1 MTEAPRAV
9 IFGCAGHRL
18 SAPERALLRAADPF
32 GAILFARNLD
42 QPDQIRALTDEWRQ
56 TLGRDI
62 PILIDQEGGR
72 VQRLTPPVWRS
83 FLPPLDVA
91 LGSPDPARAF
101 WLRGRLIADELRA
114 LGIDVNCAPV
124 ADLARPET
132 HPVLRNR
139 CMGVDPVQVATNAR
153 AYADGLL
160 AGGVVPVLKHIPGHG
175 RATLDSHH
183 ALPRVQTPR
192 AELEATDFAA
202 FRALADLPMGMTAHL
217 LFEGIDP
224 DRPATQSPVMLDL
237 IRQGIGFDGLLMTDD
252 ISMQALAGS
261 VAGRAQAALAAGCDL
276 VLHCNGDLAEM
287 QVLADTCPPMT
298 DTACLRAA
306 RAVALRQTPPPI
318 DAGALDAEH
327 AGLMPKL

>member
-1 MTEAPRAV
+1 
-9 IFGCAGHRL
+9 
-18 SAPERALLRAADPF
+18 
-32 GAILFARNLD
+32 
-42 QPDQIRALTDEWRQ
+42 
-56 TLGRDI
+56 
-62 PILIDQEGGR
+62 
-72 VQRLTPPVWRS
+72 VQRLTPPVWRG

-91 LGSPDPARAF
+91 LASPDPARAF
-101 WLRGRLIADELRA
+101 WLRGRLIAGELRA

-124 ADLARPET
+124 ADLARPDT
-132 HPVLRNR
+132 HAVLRNR
-139 CMGVDPVQVATNAR
+139 CMGVEPDQVARNAR
-153 AYADGLL
+153 AYAEGLL

-217 LFEGIDP
+217 LFERIDP

-237 IRQGIGFDGLLMTDD
+237 IRQGLGFDGLLMTDD

-261 VAGRAQAALAAGCDL
+261 VAERAQAALAAGCDL

-287 QVLADTCPPMT
+287 QALADTCPPMT
-298 DTACLRAA
+298 ATACLRAA
-306 RAVALRQTPPPI
+306 RALALRHTPPPI
-318 DAGALDAEH
+318 DAGVLDAEH
-327 AGLMPKL
+327 AGLMPEL

>member
-9 IFGCAGHRL
+9 IFGCAGHQL
-18 SAPERALLRAADPF
+18 SMAEQALLRDADPF
-32 GAILFARNLD
+32 GAILFTRNLD
-42 QPDQIRALTDEWRQ
+42 QPDQIRALCNDWRQ

-72 VQRLTPPVWRS
+72 VQRLTPPLWRG
-83 FLPPLDVA
+83 FLPPLDVGLA
-91 LGSPDPARAF
+91 SPDPARAF
-101 WLRGRLIADELRA
+101 WLRGRLIALELRA

-132 HPVLRNR
+132 HAVLRNR
-139 CMGVDPVQVATNAR
+139 CMGVDPAQVAANAR

-160 AGGVVPVLKHIPGHG
+160 AGGVIPVLKHIPGHG
-175 RATLDSHH
+175 RATLDSHL

-192 AELEATDFAA
+192 AALEATDFAT

-217 LFEGIDP
+217 LFERIDP

-261 VAGRAQAALAAGCDL
+261 VAERAQAALAAGCDL

-287 QVLADTCPPMT
+287 RVLADSCPPMT
-298 DTACLRAA
+298 DTACMRAA
-306 RAVALRQTPPPI
+306 RALALRHMPAPI